1 MIITTYTLRD
11 GGRIAATSPEDFR
24 RHLHTGSFFDYDG
37 TDAEYMQR
45 FARRLQQLDGS
56 TVRTDTPDHFLADLL
71 QCGFV
76 VAT

>member
-1 MIITTYTLRD
+1 MKTTTYTLRD
-11 GGRIAATSPEDFR
+11 GGRIAATSPADFL
-24 RHLHTGSFFDYDG
+24 HQLHTGSFFDYEG
-37 TDAEYMQR
+37 TDAEYMKR
-45 FARRLQQLDGS
+45 FAKRLMELDGS